1 MDETEKREIV
11 GMISSV
17 ILKKYNKNY
26 EKDIGEIITDVLV
39 DLRSKLRVTRGA
51 MEEEAIARLNRRF
64 AAEVEPM
71 LARLSVKIEN
81 LISNETWGGDELERY
96 AKEELTHVLREKAQ
110 EWARKVVTSEVRF
123 KFDDVFDRD

>member
-26 EKDIGEIITDVLV
+26 EKEIGEIITDVLV
-39 DLRSKLRVTRGA
+39 DLRSKLRVTKGA
-51 MEEEAIARLNRRF
+51 MEEEAMARLNRRF

-71 LARLSVKIEN
+71 LTRLSGKVAN
-81 LISNETWGGDELERY
+81 LISSGVWNDIEMEAF
-96 AKEELTHVLREKAQ
+96 AKEALTYVLREKAQ

-123 KFDDVFDRD
+123 KFDDMFDRD